1 MNMNSLNISTEKKN
15 VVLKKL
21 EPKFKSKIG
30 FSTQEGVHII
40 NVRDILYLH
49 ALSNYTEVHLVNGRM
64 IVIAKTL
71 KTIQKILPES
81 GFKRCH
87 QSYVINLEEVVL
99 FKGSIILSNQKE
111 IPISR
116 RRKVE
121 FKSWF
126 NNKVAFV

>member
-1 MNMNSLNISTEKKN
+1 MNNLNINTEKKN
-15 VVLKKL
+15 GILKKL

-30 FSTQEGVHII
+30 FSTQEGIHFI
-40 NVRDILYLH
+40 DIRNIRYLH
-49 ALSNYTEVHLVNGRM
+49 AVSNYTEVHLINGKM

-71 KTIQKILPES
+71 KTIQELLPES

-87 QSYVINLEEVVL
+87 QSYVINLEEVV
-99 FKGSIILSNQKE
+99 FYKDSIILSNDKE

-116 RRKVE
+116 RRKIE
-121 FKSWF
+121 FKNWF